1 MLVPWRASNLD
12 LAVNSFHL
20 GVMGGI
26 QSLFVT
32 FHSPTLRGETG
43 AAVRHMV
50 VHLGKL
56 SERGFL
62 LGIFM

>member
-20 GVMGGI
+20 GVMGCI
-26 QSLFVT
+26 QSLFV
-32 FHSPTLRGETG
+32 FSPTLRGETG
-43 AAVRHMV
+43 ADVRHMV